1 MGQQLQS
8 GPVPGRVVMPDLPD
22 DLPSEA
28 RRMSFLGVE
37 YHHLKTDDGGDLY
50 LTRYGASFW
59 RLMMPE
65 NWFAEDW
72 FKDKRRKLVGTSTV
86 YQVPTRRVSG
96 VKLDLV
102 VKFSRVGEVVPMD
115 TFTVNKFVDAEFNSP
130 FEEFSLLM
138 ELREGRHG
146 PRGIRIRTQRPMAI
160 YVPSKRLQLWQTGR
174 SESKINAKIA
184 QHPGVEIDILR
195 QYVVIF
201 NWVKGLDAAQMA
213 EKLDLDGP
221 TGTRFLSNANS
232 MAVHEMAQKGYRV
245 IDMKPEHVILREKG
259 AGRLLRDRNGQPAYA
274 LIDYELLQRTPE
286 HEASVRSNTRKF
298 YLSHMAH
305 RFEGRPGR
313 PLPRHLQK
321 MEVFGIDY
329 VFGHT
334 ESTGGLLWVVGKD
347 PDLFN
352 YFLPERWR
360 RTPRES
366 LGESGQVNHTCT
378 KDNVHLVWRVSR
390 MGDEARIDGSQ
401 EHRRAV
407 EEFGYNSPFGE
418 FALAIECAQAGIKT
432 VYPRAV
438 YMTGSRRG
446 RSSAVKDLRRHRRY
460 ASLRTPDG
468 DPLFQRDR
476 DYIAIYGYWSGPSGS
491 WGKDASDGGSALDGR
506 RAVEAGWIERE
517 VLAAVMKQTCRKLEA
532 NGLVALAM
540 KEDHLLLSA
549 GPDGEVVCGKD
560 GMPDVRLC
568 NLELV
573 RRMDGFY

>member
-1 MGQQLQS
+1 
-8 GPVPGRVVMPDLPD
+8 MPELPAD
-22 DLPSEA
+22 FPSAA

-37 YHHLKTDDGGDLY
+37 YHHFKTKDGGDLY
-50 LTRYGASFW
+50 LTCYGASFW

-65 NWFAEDW
+65 NWFESGW
-72 FKDKRRKLVGTSTV
+72 FKKNRRKLVGTSTV
-86 YQVPTRRVSG
+86 YRVPTRPVSG
-96 VKLDLV
+96 MQLDLV
-102 VKFSRVGEVVPMD
+102 VKFSRVGEVVPID

-146 PRGIRIRTQRPMAI
+146 PPGIRILTQRPMAI

-201 NWVKGLDAAQMA
+201 NWVKGLDAAEMA
-213 EKLDLDGP
+213 EELDLDGP

-232 MAVHEMAQKGYRV
+232 MAVHEMAQKGWRV
-245 IDMKPEHVILREKG
+245 VDMKPEHVILRAKD
-259 AGRLLRDRNGQPAYA
+259 GRKLLRDRNGQPAYA

-286 HEASVRSNTRKF
+286 HEASVRSETRKF

-321 MEVFGIDY
+321 MEVFGIDF
-329 VFGHT
+329 VFGHA

-360 RTPRES
+360 RTPREE

-390 MGDEARIDGSQ
+390 MGDEVRDGESE

-407 EEFGYNSPFGE
+407 EEFGYNSPFE
-418 FALAIECAQAGIKT
+418 EIALAIECAQAGIKT

-438 YMTGSRRG
+438 YMTGSKRG
-446 RSSAVKDLRRHRRY
+446 RSSAVKDRRRHRQY
-460 ASLRTPDG
+460 STLRSPDG
-468 DPLFQRDR
+468 EALFQRER
-476 DYIAIYGYWSGPSGS
+476 DYITIYGYWSGPSGK
-491 WGKDASDGGSALDGR
+491 WGRDEMNGGRAMDGGK
-506 RAVEAGWIERE
+506 AVEEGWIGGE
-517 VLAAVMKQTCRKLEA
+517 VLAAVMEDTCRRMEA
-532 NGLVALAM
+532 NGLAALEM

-549 GPDGEVVCGKD
+549 GPDGKVVCDEDGK
-560 GMPDVRLC
+560 PDVRLC

-573 RRMDGFY
+573 RRIDGFQ